1 MLNSSK
7 NNVWELPKILLEE
20 LSYHVTTEDLRKADT
35 LNEAQRAIFDE
46 VLNLINQGEG
56 GVLFVDGPT
65 GSGKTYLYDCLLAH
79 VRINRK
85 IALSVASFSIA
96 ALLLHGTEL
105 ARLLQETTLIIWDE
119 APMTHC
125 HVPEAVDRTLRDI
138 MENELPFGG
147 KIFLFGGDFQQV
159 LPVVHKGTRTQI
171 VNAALNNK
179 KFAEYLLRIGNGT
192 EPTIGNNLIQLPDK
206 MIIHPQNGKDP
217 INLLIDTIYPNLTE
231 NSANITFLTTERA
244 ILTPLNNDVDVINE
258 RIMAKYPGEKL
269 PEDDQNLYPIEYLNS
284 ITPQGLP
291 PHELTLKTNVSIMLL
306 RNLDPV
312 NGLCNG
318 TRLICKQLQTRTIE
332 AEIITGDHKGRHVFI
347 PRITLMSTENAG
359 LPFVLKRKQFP
370 VRPAFALTIK
380 QIPRP
385 NTVSYWSIPT
395 TTCLYSWTIV
405 RSHVK
410 EALVL

>member
-1 MLNSSK
+1 VLQSLNAFLQRHSK
-7 NNVWELPKILLEE
+7 TVADYNLLELFLENNVWELPKILLEE

-171 VNAALNNK
+171 VNAALNK
-179 KFAEYLLRIGNGT
+179 IGNGT

-244 ILTPLNNDVDVINE
+244 ILTPLNNDVD
-258 RIMAKYPGEKL
+258 
-269 PEDDQNLYPIEYLNS
+269 
-284 ITPQGLP
+284 
-291 PHELTLKTNVSIMLL
+291 
-306 RNLDPV
+306 
-312 NGLCNG
+312 
-318 TRLICKQLQTRTIE
+318 
-332 AEIITGDHKGRHVFI
+332 
-347 PRITLMSTENAG
+347 
-359 LPFVLKRKQFP
+359 
-370 VRPAFALTIK
+370 
-380 QIPRP
+380 
-385 NTVSYWSIPT
+385 
-395 TTCLYSWTIV
+395 
-405 RSHVK
+405 
-410 EALVL
+410 